1 MLNVEVGIILFLL
14 SMSFSILPHL
24 LCLDCCASSSPFNQ
38 FSHLCVVLRFPIW
51 LGNDL
56 NWRLNLML
64 YEPWAAKLIGG
75 QGFDGK
81 MQSCCPLDSGGAVR
95 EVERISGHWCPLRG
109 EEGEITALKGKDSTL
124 HWKQCEVGNLSAY
137 NSSINSSKVQMQ
149 SGHWSTK
156 VENPD
161 QTRLCHSIHTSSSE
175 P

>member
-1 MLNVEVGIILFLL
+1 MVNVEVGIILFLL
-14 SMSFSILPHL
+14 SMSFSILPH
-24 LCLDCCASSSPFNQ
+24 CSVYIVVHHHPPFNQ
-38 FSHLCVVLRFPIW
+38 FSHLCVVLRFPIR
-51 LGNDL
+51 LGNDI
-56 NWRLNLML
+56 NWRLDLML
-64 YEPWAAKLIGG
+64 YEPWAAKLIAG
-75 QGFDGK
+75 QGSHGK

-109 EEGEITALKGKDSTL
+109 EKREITVLKGKE
-124 HWKQCEVGNLSAY
+124 CEVGNLSAY

-149 SGHWSTK
+149 SGHWCTK

>member
-1 MLNVEVGIILFLL
+1 MVNVEVGIILFLL
-14 SMSFSILPHL
+14 SMSFSILLHCSVYIVVHHHPL
-24 LCLDCCASSSPFNQ
+24 SNR

-51 LGNDL
+51 LVNDQL
-56 NWRLNLML
+56 K
-64 YEPWAAKLIGG
+64 AKLDAIWPMSCKIDSKGLM
-75 QGFDGK
+75 GK
-81 MQSCCPLDSGGAVR
+81 CKAVVHWIRVEQSERSRGYQNTDVLWEVRKGRPLCS
-95 EVERISGHWCPLRG
+95 RG
-109 EEGEITALKGKDSTL
+109 KKAHL

-149 SGHWSTK
+149 SGHWCTK